1 MGERYPAQMNVG
13 REYAELLDLVPALS
27 GPRVVSELS
36 GGLTNRNLKVDV
48 GGRSYV
54 ARISSNESSLL
65 AIDRDNE
72 YQNSKRAATAGVGAP
87 VVDYVAGRGILV
99 IDFLPG
105 RTYGPSDV
113 ADVSNYPRMT
123 SALRALHSGPRFVND
138 FNMFDIQRRYLGV
151 VQSNGFRL
159 PDRYL
164 EFLPKVAAMEKAL
177 AVLFDGTVP
186 CNNDLLPGNFLD
198 DNGKIHLIDY
208 EYSGNNEACFELGN
222 IWSEASLPAAKLEEL
237 VYEYY
242 GGHRPEKLAR
252 ARLLALLGKYGWTL
266 WASIQASV
274 STIDFDFWA
283 WGMEKY
289 ERAVAEFDGPDFAGW
304 LDAAASIR

>member
-13 REYAELLDLVPALS
+13 QEFADLLDLVPALS
-27 GPRVVSELS
+27 GPRIVTELS
-36 GGLTNRNLKVDV
+36 GGLTNRNLRVDV
-48 GGRSYV
+48 GDRSYV

-72 YQNSKRAATAGVGAP
+72 YANSKHAALTGVGAP

-113 ADVSNYPRMT
+113 AEVSNYPRMMT
-123 SALRALHSGPRFVND
+123 ALRSLHSGPRFVND
-138 FNMFDIQRRYLGV
+138 FNMFDIQRRYSGV

-159 PDRYL
+159 PPRYL
-164 EFLPKVAAMEKAL
+164 EFLPQIEAMERAL
-177 AVLFDGTVP
+177 SVLFDGTVP

-198 DNGKIHLIDY
+198 DDGKIYLIDY

-222 IWSEASLPAAKLEEL
+222 IWSEASLPPENLEAL

-242 GGHRPEKLAR
+242 GGVRPEKLAR
-252 ARLLALLGKYGWTL
+252 ARLLALLGKYGWML
-266 WASIQASV
+266 WASIQS
-274 STIDFDFWA
+274 SISPIDFDFWS

-289 ERAVAEFDGPDFAGW
+289 ERAVAEFDGPEFGKW
-304 LDAAASIR
+304 LDAAASA

>member
-1 MGERYPAQMNVG
+1 MSDRQEFD
-13 REYAELLDLVPALS
+13 ELLDLVPALR
-27 GPRVVSELS
+27 GERVVTELS
-36 GGLTNRNLKVDV
+36 GGLTNRNLRVDI
-48 GGRSYV
+48 GDRSYV

-72 YQNSKRAATAGVGAP
+72 YENSKRAALAGIGAP

-113 ADVSNYPRMT
+113 GNVANYRAMAI
-123 SALRALHSGPRFVND
+123 ALRTLHSGPRFVND
-138 FNMFDIQRRYLGV
+138 FNMFEIQRRYLKV
-151 VQSNGFRL
+151 VRDHGFRL

-164 EFLPKVAAMEKAL
+164 DFLPQVEAMERAL
-177 AVLFDGTVP
+177 AVKFEGTVP
-186 CNNDLLPGNFLD
+186 CNNDLLPGNFID
-198 DNGKIHLIDY
+198 DGAKIKLIDY

-222 IWSEASLPAAKLEEL
+222 IWSEASLPPENLEAL

-242 GGHRPEKLAR
+242 GGAQAEKLAR
-252 ARLLALLGKYGWTL
+252 ARLLALLGKFGWML
-266 WASIQASV
+266 WASIQAGI
-274 STIDFDFWA
+274 STIDFDFWS

-289 ERAVAEFDGPDFAGW
+289 ERAVVEFDGPEFSDW
-304 LDAAASIR
+304 LESATRN